1 MNDFYDLNDLLAFYL
16 RKIKLVI
23 LIVLIGAVGFA
34 GFRFV
39 SNYRQYSTQDPQTT
53 QSNVAGEEPT
63 WKKVTYVIQIEP
75 QYEESVSGVIDTT
88 KQVTDAFARC
98 ARSQDVMDELMDKYF
113 ETEKQEDVSRK
124 ESFSQYGYILD
135 KEKDYPYTAYDFMNQ
150 CVMEQDTNGVDYVS
164 VGFRSTNMEN
174 AEAVG
179 KEYADLLLEKV
190 KEISGGDAEIV
201 DKAVSYELP
210 SRSEGATSTRKLD
223 SSASTSTMTKATV
236 IKQTIKGAVWGGVI
250 GGCVIVFCLFF
261 LYYVSKKIRKSSD
274 LKNQNVELLG
284 IYTSKKTGKFHKW
297 IHKLEG
303 NDKFFNGVGEFVE
316 YLYAVFEAQNI
327 NEGKILI
334 CGGGNTEKIEG
345 LVRELEKMC
354 PGSKYSFEYKGSLL
368 SSGAAVKEAKTSDY
382 SIVVECFNKSLID
395 DIKEEA
401 AKCSEY
407 GVKVLGMVGIE

>member
-135 KEKDYPYTAYDFMNQ
+135 KEKDYPYTAYDEP
-150 CVMEQDTNGVDYVS
+150 VRNGAGYER
-164 VGFRSTNMEN
+164 GRLCIGWIPFYQHGKCRSSW
-174 AEAVG
+174 
-179 KEYADLLLEKV
+179 K
-190 KEISGGDAEIV
+190 
-201 DKAVSYELP
+201 
-210 SRSEGATSTRKLD
+210 R
-223 SSASTSTMTKATV
+223 
-236 IKQTIKGAVWGGVI
+236 
-250 GGCVIVFCLFF
+250 
-261 LYYVSKKIRKSSD
+261 
-274 LKNQNVELLG
+274 
-284 IYTSKKTGKFHKW
+284 
-297 IHKLEG
+297 
-303 NDKFFNGVGEFVE
+303 
-316 YLYAVFEAQNI
+316 
-327 NEGKILI
+327 I
-334 CGGGNTEKIEG
+334 CGLII
-345 LVRELEKMC
+345 RE
-354 PGSKYSFEYKGSLL
+354 
-368 SSGAAVKEAKTSDY
+368 
-382 SIVVECFNKSLID
+382 
-395 DIKEEA
+395 
-401 AKCSEY
+401 SERNFRWRC
-407 GVKVLGMVGIE
+407 